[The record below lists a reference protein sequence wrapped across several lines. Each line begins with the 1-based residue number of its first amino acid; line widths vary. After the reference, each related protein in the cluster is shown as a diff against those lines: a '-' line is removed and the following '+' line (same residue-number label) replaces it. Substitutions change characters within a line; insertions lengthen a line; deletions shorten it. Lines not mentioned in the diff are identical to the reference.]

1 MLCLTALQRVPMQN
15 SALST
20 SSSTQVQAQNWLA
33 GRHFA
38 VLLVAF
44 LIYTIAG
51 RANLYLI
58 TLRPPTG
65 SIWVPAGLALAAF
78 LLYGRRIVPAVF
90 LGSMF
95 VALTSSALPL
105 LSSLAIGAGNS
116 AEVLLACYLTERFA

>member
-65 SIWVPAGLALAAF
+65 SIWVPAGLALAAV
-78 LLYGRRIVPAVF
+78 LLYGRSLAPAVF
-90 LGSMF
+90 LGTLI
-95 VALTSSALPL
+95 VALTSSAFPWGP
-105 LSSLAIGAGNS
+105 SLAISAGNTI
-116 AEVLLACYLTERFA
+116 EVFLASYLI